1 MSDVWSVNIEADI
14 ELYGFDIQPSHFP
27 VDVPSN
33 VHLLERN
40 ILDPAFIEEF
50 EGSFD
55 VVHIRAFGSSI
66 KKSDTSPVCHA
77 ARSLLKPG
85 GYIQWEEMDQSNMV
99 SLLDGKP
106 APQATA
112 LIQLLAAAGKAI
124 GTTFE

>member
-1 MSDVWSVNIEADI
+1 MNADL

-27 VDVPSN
+27 VDVPAN

-40 ILDPAFIEEF
+40 ILDPAFIKEF

-55 VVHIRAFGSSI
+55 IVHIRAFGSSI
-66 KKSDTSPVCHA
+66 KNSDTSPVCHA
-77 ARSLLKPG
+77 VKSLLRPG
-85 GYIQWEEMDQSNMV
+85 GYIQWEEMDQSNMN
-99 SLLDGKP
+99 SSLDGKP

-112 LIQLLAAAGKAI
+112 LIHLLAAAGKAT